1 MAASLP
7 SKSLS
12 VRVDVD
18 NCDGMILGLVVVIE
32 DVYCE
37 RAADNS
43 SSDYIAIRIE
53 IYIERKKQLL
63 KRTY

>member
-37 RAADNS
+37 RATGNS
-43 SSDYIAIRIE
+43 SSDYITIRIE